1 MSNGKYLHKEKNMK
15 MKAGRLMVSHVMY
28 SEVKGEELEYCSIAG
43 KRDLEAG
50 SVLWP
55 KSKFVEAA
63 STTKSL
69 TTIEKITLFLSVI
82 SSSAL

>member
-50 SVLWP
+50 SVL
-55 KSKFVEAA
+55 
-63 STTKSL
+63 
-69 TTIEKITLFLSVI
+69 
-82 SSSAL
+82 